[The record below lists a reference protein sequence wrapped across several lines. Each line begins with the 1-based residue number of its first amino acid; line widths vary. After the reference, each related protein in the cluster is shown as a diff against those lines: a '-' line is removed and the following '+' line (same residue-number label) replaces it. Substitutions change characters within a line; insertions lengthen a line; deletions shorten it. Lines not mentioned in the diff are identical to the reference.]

1 MSIVRTYRR
10 DEDGTLN
17 FREAWFSQYE
27 GEELGQFVV
36 NHGTVGHQSKTET
49 AKDVTEATAQ
59 GLLDAFTE
67 QCTEDGF
74 LPLTEADQYWV
85 IVQYTLKSVEGTDRD
100 KYLET
105 TAKEAL
111 TGHLAWRGLGTVE
124 SSDYAPRKLN
134 IRILSPE
141 PKRAVSAIK
150 TCLREAK
157 LDFTKLSIATAP
169 FDGLENLKQAH
180 PLPAKGTFSLS

>member
-1 MSIVRTYRR
+1 MAIVRTYKR

-17 FREAWFSQYE
+17 FREAWFSEYE

-36 NHGTVGHQSKTET
+36 NHGVVGHQSKTET
-49 AKDVTEATAQ
+49 AKDVTGATAA
-59 GLLDAFTE
+59 GLLDAFIE
-67 QCTEDGF
+67 QCEEDGF
-74 LPLTEADQYWV
+74 KALTDADQHWV
-85 IVQYTLKSVEGTDRD
+85 IVQYALKSVEGTDRD

-141 PKRAVSAIK
+141 PKKAVSAIK

-169 FDGLENLKQAH
+169 FDAPENLKQAH
-180 PLPAKGTFSLS
+180 PLPAKGTFSLA